1 MTWEWKYFYAKTDFH
16 GAGFFGYCD
25 NLCFAISLCNYDFFL
40 MILHTTTM
48 LMAVEKQTKTTHR
61 RRIREGIT
69 DQKYAEYIAN
79 TPH

>member
-1 MTWEWKYFYAKTDFH
+1 MATAIIFVLQF
-16 GAGFFGYCD
+16 
-25 NLCFAISLCNYDFFL
+25 LCAIMIFVL